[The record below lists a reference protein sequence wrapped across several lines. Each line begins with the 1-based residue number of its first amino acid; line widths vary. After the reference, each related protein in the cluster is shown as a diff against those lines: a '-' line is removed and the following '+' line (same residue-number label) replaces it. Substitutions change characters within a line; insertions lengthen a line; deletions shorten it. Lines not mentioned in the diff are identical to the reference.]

1 MSDRVEIEDG
11 VSQCCVKV
19 GRLRGIL
26 EQQLILANNKNGG
39 VAE

>member
-26 EQQLILANNKNGG
+26 ANNKNGG